1 MAVIN
6 LLNLIVCVIFF
17 NPILSRQI
25 QKLAFKQKLKYLEG
39 IHCPFKKK
47 TNTKKPSTKTAA
59 MFILYVTEVVDVYHR
74 RYKTQKETKR

>member
-47 TNTKKPSTKTAA
+47 NKHQKTPHQNSC
-59 MFILYVTEVVDVYHR
+59 YVYTVCY
-74 RYKTQKETKR
+74 